1 MPFYI
6 VQGGSTLKKMTTAGA
21 LTSLLL
27 PDTVTVNA
35 AKRLRGAALGN
46 TVVLVNSP
54 SENVSVDIFDTVRPL
69 ALRPP
74 GTKVTVGTAAGG
86 SLSGSYRVKETYVM
100 RDPNGAVIAE
110 SDFGP
115 ISDAVAPS
123 SQYIT
128 VVPTISLQDVRG
140 SISRKL
146 YRTTTGGS
154 TYFPWTE
161 ADGNA
166 ALTIRDDLSD
176 AGLELV
182 AAPTDLGTPPK
193 FSNIMEWKE
202 RLWGVPEN
210 DFDTLWQSAPGKGYA
225 WPVSRT
231 FVIPPKRDDAI
242 GITGFIRRRDE
253 LGVGRRKALFKI
265 VGTSHTN
272 FSRQTVTDQIG
283 LWATDS
289 AVTIHDIGYFLGNPF
304 GVYTWGP
311 GGVENITDEK
321 VKAWFATDT
330 YFNRSEFDQ
339 AVGWYDPLQHAY
351 VLLLASAGQTTL
363 DRWIQYNISTKTW
376 WGPHKTGE
384 FTPTGGVQIDNA
396 NGVKVPCI
404 YASNGL
410 LYTPTTTKTDGA
422 STAVDYDLLS
432 NWLSGGTPDIHK
444 TWLDPSV
451 VSKIQASG
459 TLTLTPRVG
468 KIGAAEGS
476 ARSHDMTLGSQ
487 RLPILGDGEF
497 LQLRLRQNT
506 NAVDVVLYGVDVP
519 FFENGRRS

>member
-6 VQGGSTLKKMTTAGA
+6 VQGGDTLKKMTTAGT
-21 LTSLLL
+21 LSSLLL
-27 PDTVTVNA
+27 PDTVTVNS

-54 SENVSVDIFDTVRPL
+54 SENLSVDTYDTVRPL

-86 SLSGSYRVKETYVM
+86 TLTGDYTVKETYIL
-100 RDPNGAVIAE
+100 RNPNGEIVAE

-115 ISDAVAPS
+115 VSSEVSPS
-123 SQYIT
+123 SQYVT

-140 SISRKL
+140 SLARKL

-154 TYFPWTE
+154 VYFPWFE

-166 ALTIRDDLSD
+166 ALTFRDDLSD
-176 AGLELV
+176 AGLSLI
-182 AAPTDLGTPPK
+182 AAPTDLGMPPK
-193 FSNIMEWKE
+193 FSNIVEWKE

-210 DFDTLWQSAPGKGYA
+210 DFDTLWQSAAGKGYA
-225 WPVSRT
+225 WPLSRT
-231 FVIPPKRDDAI
+231 IVIPPKRDDDV
-242 GITGFIRRRDE
+242 GITGFIRRKDE
-253 LGVGRRKALFKI
+253 LGVGRRSKLFKI
-265 VGTSHTN
+265 VGTSNTN
-272 FSRQTVTDQIG
+272 FSRQTVTEQVG

-289 AVTIHDIGYFLGNPF
+289 SVTIHDIGYFLGNPL

-311 GGVENITDEK
+311 GGVTNITDEK

-339 AVGWYDPLQHAY
+339 AVGFYDPLQHAY
-351 VLLLASAGQTTL
+351 VLLLAGAGGTTL
-363 DRWIQYNISTKTW
+363 NRWIQYNISTGTW

-384 FTPTGGVQIDNA
+384 FTPTGGTTIDNA
-396 NGVKVPCI
+396 SGVRVPCMF
-404 YASNGL
+404 ASNGL
-410 LYTPTTTKTDGA
+410 LYVPQTTKTDGSSA
-422 STAVDYDLLS
+422 AIDYELIT
-432 NWLSGGTPDIHK
+432 NWLSGGTPDIFK

-451 VSKIQASG
+451 VTKIQASG
-459 TLTLTPRVG
+459 TLSVTPRVG
-468 KIGAAEGS
+468 KLSASEGTT
-476 ARSHDMTLGSQ
+476 RSHDMTLGHQ
-487 RLPILGDGEF
+487 RLSIMGDGEF
-497 LQLRLRQNT
+497 LQLRLQQAT

-519 FFENGRRS
+519 FYENGRRS